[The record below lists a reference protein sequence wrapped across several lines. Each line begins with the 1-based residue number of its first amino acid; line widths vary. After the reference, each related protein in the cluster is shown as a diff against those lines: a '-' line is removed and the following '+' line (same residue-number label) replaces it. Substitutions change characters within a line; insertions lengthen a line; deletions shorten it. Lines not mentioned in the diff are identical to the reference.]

1 MAKAKA
7 NLAWLEQAR
16 AAVNDS
22 GAFRKL
28 GSTDLVLGLA
38 IDGEMRLVRF
48 EAFEVT
54 GVSTVGANELRDADV
69 VVEMS
74 AKDWNAYLR
83 QRGRGRGPSLL
94 SKDLDAAVIKAASP
108 LLRLK
113 LDRYNLSVQMFID
126 TGARL
131 AAA

>member
-7 NLAWLEQAR
+7 NLAWLEQAQS
-16 AAVNDS
+16 AVNGS
-22 GAFRKL
+22 SAFRKL
-28 GSTDLVLGLA
+28 GSADVLLGLA
-38 IDGEMRLVRF
+38 IDDEKRLVKF
-48 EAFEVT
+48 EAFEVAEV
-54 GVSTVGANELRDADV
+54 GTVGANALRDADIV
-69 VVEMS
+69 IEMS

-83 QRGRGRGPSLL
+83 QRSKGKGPSLL
-94 SKDLDAAVIKAASP
+94 TLDLDGGVIKAASP

-113 LDRYNLSVQMFID
+113 LERYNLSLQMFID